1 MKALYLKIL
10 ELLETIPEI
19 RHVDLQYGQLQEEQP
34 SLAYPAV
41 LVSMS
46 QTSENIDDL
55 YQIHTAQ
62 FTLQLVC
69 KMAGETNSLAPAV
82 RREQALAYLDVS
94 EKLYKVLQGYEDET
108 FDAFAQTGAAEQLLR
123 KGLKTVERTFT
134 TSWREDL
141 AE

>member
-1 MKALYLKIL
+1 MKTLYLKIL

-19 RHVDLQYGQLQEEQP
+19 RHIDLQYGQLQEEHP
-34 SLAYPAV
+34 PLAYPAV
-41 LVSMS
+41 LVSMR

-55 YQIHTAQ
+55 YQLHTAQ

-82 RREQALAYLDVS
+82 RREQALAYLDIS
-94 EKLYKVLQGYEDET
+94 EKTYRKLQGYEGGVFE
-108 FDAFAQTGAAEQLLR
+108 AFAQTGAVEQLIR
-123 KGLKTVERTFT
+123 RGLKTVERTFT

-141 AE
+141 A

>member
-1 MKALYLKIL
+1 MKTLYLKII
-10 ELLETIPEI
+10 ELLGTVPEI

-34 SLAYPAV
+34 PLSYPAV

-62 FTLQLVC
+62 ITLQLVC
-69 KMAGETNSLAPAV
+69 KMAGETNSLAPAA

-108 FDAFAQTGAAEQLLR
+108 FEAFSQTAAVEQLLR
-123 KGLKTVERTFT
+123 KGLKTVERTFS

-141 AE
+141 A